1 MLCLVNR
8 LSIKA
13 YESQTRDVTG
23 VSVAKMQTNIIELL
37 PMPTVCAQ
45 TFHLHASWMWYGDSS
60 DRYWRHLNS
69 ESELEA
75 ISKWSENK
83 PSNWFNRTMYSII
96 YISVEC
102 GWYISPLVLIA
113 CFMHVL
119 VVVHLKKKSKC
130 EIYCDRQRSENWR
143 LEIWLNNV
151 ERERKVTAK

>member
-1 MLCLVNR
+1 MLCFVNR

-23 VSVAKMQTNIIELL
+23 VSMAKMQTNIIELL
-37 PMPTVCAQ
+37 PMLTVCAQ
-45 TFHLHASWMWYGDSS
+45 FVSFTCQLNVIRDSS

-119 VVVHLKKKSKC
+119 VDVHLKKN
-130 EIYCDRQRSENWR
+130 Q
-143 LEIWLNNV
+143 NV
-151 ERERKVTAK
+151 KFIAIANDPRIGDWKYD